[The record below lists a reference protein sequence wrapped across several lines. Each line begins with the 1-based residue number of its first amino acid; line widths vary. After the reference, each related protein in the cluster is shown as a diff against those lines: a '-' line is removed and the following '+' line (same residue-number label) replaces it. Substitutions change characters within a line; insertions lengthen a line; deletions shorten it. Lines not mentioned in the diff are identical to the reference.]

1 VGAAF
6 TLAGMGVAGLWKSHE
21 QPIIRGPR
29 R

>member
-1 VGAAF
+1 VGAALA
-6 TLAGMGVAGLWKSHE
+6 LAGMGVPGLWKSHE